1 MLVLVLTAA
10 SGSGGADAF
19 LVATVLVVV
28 GGSGDVG
35 HL

>member
-19 LVATVLVVV
+19 LVATVLVV